1 MYVSFG
7 HADFQVEGNL
17 GSFWVGFKSEEVLG
31 LGFCLWEVS
40 GDVGDWCWGG
50 GDVCGGIEDSE
61 ESCFCVYLGT
71 SFLEYVSTGRVF
83 GCVRIVSNCD
93 FIDFVLLS
101 WATFAASDFFSTTSS
116 AVASAFTSPSL
127 SL

>member
-1 MYVSFG
+1 M
-7 HADFQVEGNL
+7 
-17 GSFWVGFKSEEVLG
+17 
-31 LGFCLWEVS
+31 S

-93 FIDFVLLS
+93 IIDFVLLS
-101 WATFAASDFFSTTSS
+101 WTTFAASDFFSTTSS
-116 AVASAFTSPSL
+116 AVASASTSPSL
-127 SL
+127 SLWGRNLGNLFLLVIRGIVSAVFAGCVSEGNV